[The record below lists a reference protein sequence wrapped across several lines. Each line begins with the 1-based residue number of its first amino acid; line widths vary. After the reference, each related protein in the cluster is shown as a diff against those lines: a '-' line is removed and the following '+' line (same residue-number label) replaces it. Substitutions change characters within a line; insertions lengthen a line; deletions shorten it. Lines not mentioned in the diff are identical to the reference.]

1 MSQKHTQLCHR
12 SRLVQEI
19 LAATH
24 DGHERVRLV
33 RDTVSHLGVFL
44 VSHFHLALV
53 HHDALQI
60 EEATLESNVGER
72 ALRFAHV
79 TVVDDLLLLL
89 LLLPVIHG
97 RRLRLDRGLLR
108 LPLHLLLPRLARGRV
123 VLWVGQ
129 VVELRWIGLEDTIDC
144 VWLTL
149 SLRQVRSCSVPST
162 VMVVSA
168 AEVDPQRSSTVVYSL
183 RSKRGT
189 GTLHFGTASE
199 GHRPRG
205 RSYAPS
211 RQGAGP

>member
-108 LPLHLLLPRLARGRV
+108 LPLHLLLPHLARGRV

-129 VVELRWIGLEDTIDC
+129 VVELRWIGLEEHHR
-144 VWLTL
+144 
-149 SLRQVRSCSVPST
+149 LRLVDFELAAGAVVLRAVDRDGGLGCRSGP
-162 VMVVSA
+162 
-168 AEVDPQRSSTVVYSL
+168 
-183 RSKRGT
+183 
-189 GTLHFGTASE
+189 TA
-199 GHRPRG
+199 
-205 RSYAPS
+205 
-211 RQGAGP
+211 

>member
-1 MSQKHTQLCHR
+1 MPEFRVHLTNSPMR
-12 SRLVQEI
+12 RL
-19 LAATH
+19 
-24 DGHERVRLV
+24 GR
-33 RDTVSHLGVFL
+33 
-44 VSHFHLALV
+44 
-53 HHDALQI
+53 
-60 EEATLESNVGER
+60 
-72 ALRFAHV
+72 
-79 TVVDDLLLLL
+79 
-89 LLLPVIHG
+89 PG
-97 RRLRLDRGLLR
+97 RRIAADR
-108 LPLHLLLPRLARGRV
+108 PRG
-123 VLWVGQ
+123 
-129 VVELRWIGLEDTIDC
+129 TPSIDC

-211 RQGAGP
+211 RQRAGPWTCGHDVWTRRVDTTCGHDVWTRASDDDTVQQKNLQPEHTMSPREVGRRTTCLMSLLARGHQKREDEFEIGTHHSRREPYGFILRGQGVCWS